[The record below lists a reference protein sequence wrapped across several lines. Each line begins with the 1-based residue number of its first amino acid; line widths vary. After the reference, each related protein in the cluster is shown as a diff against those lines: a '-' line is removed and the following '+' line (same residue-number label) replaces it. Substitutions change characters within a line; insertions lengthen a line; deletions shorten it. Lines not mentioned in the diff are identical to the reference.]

1 MISTIRDNWKK
12 QTSASTIRLLDT
24 TIQLLQLLALIQ

>member
-1 MISTIRDNWKK
+1 MNLISTISDSWKK

-24 TIQLLQLLALIQ
+24 TIQLLT